1 CARPVARPTA
11 RRLRPPPGRMRRG
24 RTVPGAASRGDRGAS
39 WTPARGEGD
48 GGGRVLRAPAAVPSP
63 PQQEGQEA
71 QADDHGDLYEGIVV
85 PDAAR
90 LPAGEG
96 AGGDERRQGHQA
108 VGGPEPDAERD
119 DHEPRDE
126 GSGVKAPPQQRELA
140 TA

>member
-1 CARPVARPTA
+1 STRGRRRPSGSSRAGAAARCAPPPRHAPPPSPARCARPGARPSA

-24 RTVPGAASRGDRGAS
+24 RTVTGAASRGDRGAS

-71 QADDHGDLYEGIVV
+71 QADDHGDLYEGIVE

-96 AGGDERRQGHQA
+96 AGGDE
-108 VGGPEPDAERD
+108 
-119 DHEPRDE
+119 
-126 GSGVKAPPQQRELA
+126 
-140 TA
+140 